1 MEIDPEKLKAAM
13 RYTIQNLKALDS
25 ELMAYRI
32 VLRAVRAYLDPD
44 LNLDE
49 ALELTRNS
57 ESLRQLMDQKYD
69 ATTEKFLSRTID
81 QESLSQDLY
90 EWLEKWKPEGPPN

>member
-25 ELMAYRI
+25 ELLAYRI
-32 VLRAVRAYLDPD
+32 VLQAVRAYLGPD

-69 ATTEKFLSRTID
+69 ATTEKFFSRID

-90 EWLEKWKPEGPPN
+90 EWLEKWKPEGPQN